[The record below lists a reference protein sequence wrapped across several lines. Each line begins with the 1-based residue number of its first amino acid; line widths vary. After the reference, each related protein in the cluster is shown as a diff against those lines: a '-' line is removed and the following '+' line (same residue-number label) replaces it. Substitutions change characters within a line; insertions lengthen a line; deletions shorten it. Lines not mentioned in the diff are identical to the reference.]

1 MHKLYIDQGKFDF
14 IYQIPQI
21 VFSSLISYV
30 LDSLISYLSLSE
42 NDIIKIKEVK
52 KENKE
57 NENINILIEKN
68 VVKKLKIKF
77 GFFFL
82 FSLIIILVF
91 GFYVSCFCG
100 VYKNTQIHLITD
112 TSISFGL
119 SLVTPFIFN
128 IFPAIFRIASLRA
141 KDKNKNLLYKFSSL
155 FEII

>member
-119 SLVTPFIFN
+119 SLVTPFIFGV
-128 IFPAIFRIASLRA
+128 FPAIFRIASLRA
-141 KDKNKNLLYKFSSL
+141 KARNRNLMYKFSSL